1 MLISVPPAPHRDPPT
16 TRAERLTCS
25 SSNLTCCHFKLSCK
39 LQCCHLG
46 VTSCSLTIRLVLFSE
61 TLTFALFVCWF
72 SSYFFSEQLSS
83 GLVQILCCWSMFFY
97 SWHFRHVL
105 SSSFVQG
112 LGLLLVV
119 KRGRENKLDLSRTLE
134 PVQSIGFYVLEQ
146 LSCNGNCVIA
156 TVMSFDASSR
166 D

>member
-1 MLISVPPAPHRDPPT
+1 MEENMLISVPPAPHRDPPT

-72 SSYFFSEQLSS
+72 SSYFFFWAT
-83 GLVQILCCWSMFFY
+83 VQRIGANSVLLIHVLLFLTFPACFVFFIRAGTRAAAGCQTWKGKQTGPLTHTWTCAVDRILCPWTI
-97 SWHFRHVL
+97 VL
-105 SSSFVQG
+105 
-112 LGLLLVV
+112 
-119 KRGRENKLDLSRTLE
+119 
-134 PVQSIGFYVLEQ
+134 
-146 LSCNGNCVIA
+146 
-156 TVMSFDASSR
+156 
-166 D
+166 

>member
-1 MLISVPPAPHRDPPT
+1 MEENMLISVPPAPHRDPPT

-72 SSYFFSEQLSS
+72 SSYFFFWATVQRIGANSVLLIHVLLFLIFPACLHSCRDS
-83 GLVQILCCWSMFFY
+83 GCCWLSNVEGKTNWTSHAHLNLCSRSDSM
-97 SWHFRHVL
+97 SL
-105 SSSFVQG
+105 
-112 LGLLLVV
+112 
-119 KRGRENKLDLSRTLE
+119 NNC
-134 PVQSIGFYVLEQ
+134 PVT
-146 LSCNGNCVIA
+146 A
-156 TVMSFDASSR
+156 TVSSLR
-166 D
+166 